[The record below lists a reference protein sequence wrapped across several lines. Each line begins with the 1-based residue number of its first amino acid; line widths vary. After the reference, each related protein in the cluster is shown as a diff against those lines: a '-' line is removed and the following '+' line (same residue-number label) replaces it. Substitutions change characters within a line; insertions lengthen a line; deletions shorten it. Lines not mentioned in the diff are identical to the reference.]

1 MQKSAR
7 TSRLAI
13 LIFLIVLLATGVSA
27 CAPSDPPGTTA
38 PAYLVRYFT
47 DDTEY
52 HSETVPQGSVATLPP
67 TPVKDGFLFAGWAV
81 GSPEGDDFIPE
92 SYRDVLDT
100 TIAVYA
106 RWKRDAGLMFSFRAD
121 AGGYIVEGWSG
132 KNSDVYIPARHFLSS
147 AGDYPVVGIAPYAFS
162 YDSARLNVLTSVV
175 FAPDSAVRYIGQF
188 AFRDQPELSEI
199 VLPSTLR
206 QLHTGAMQ
214 GCAALVRVALPDALE
229 IIAES
234 TFADCTSLSEVTVS
248 TEAAL
253 QTIGANAFR
262 ATALTS
268 LRLPATV
275 SMIGAFAFLNC
286 AELTEV
292 SLPSPHAVWT
302 LTRGIERRTLEL
314 TDNIAVELT
323 NTYVAYEWA
332 PQV

>member
-7 TSRLAI
+7 TSRFAI

-27 CAPSDPPGTTA
+27 CAPSDPPDTSK
-38 PAYLVRYFT
+38 PSYLVRYFT

-92 SYRDVLDT
+92 SYRDSLDT
-100 TIAVYA
+100 TITVYA
-106 RWKRDAGLMFSFRAD
+106 RWQRDAGLMFSFRAD
-121 AGGYIVEGWSG
+121 AGGYIVEGW
-132 KNSDVYIPARHFLSS
+132 SS

-214 GCAALVRVALPDALE
+214 DCAALVRVALPDALE

-234 TFADCTSLSEVTVS
+234 AFADCTSLSEVTVS

-268 LRLPATV
+268 LRLPAAV

>member
-1 MQKSAR
+1 MQKSAQ
-7 TSRLAI
+7 TSRFAI
-13 LIFLIVLLATGVSA
+13 LIFLIVLLAAGVSA
-27 CAPSDPPGTTA
+27 CAPSDPPDTSK
-38 PAYLVRYFT
+38 PSYLVRYFT

-92 SYRDVLDT
+92 SYRDSLDT
-100 TIAVYA
+100 TITVYA

-175 FAPDSAVRYIGQF
+175 FSPDSAVRYIGQF

-234 TFADCTSLSEVTVS
+234 AFADCTALDEVTFAPDAVL
-248 TEAAL
+248 T
-253 QTIGANAFR
+253 TIGSNAFR
-262 ATALTS
+262 GTALTALS
-268 LRLPATV
+268 LPATV
-275 SMIGAFAFLNC
+275 ERIEPFAFLNC
-286 AELTEV
+286 ASLSEIR
-292 SLPSPHAVWT
+292 LPSPRPVWT
-302 LTRGIERRTLEL
+302 LQSGNIRRPFEL

-323 NTYVAYEWA
+323 NTYVAYEWV